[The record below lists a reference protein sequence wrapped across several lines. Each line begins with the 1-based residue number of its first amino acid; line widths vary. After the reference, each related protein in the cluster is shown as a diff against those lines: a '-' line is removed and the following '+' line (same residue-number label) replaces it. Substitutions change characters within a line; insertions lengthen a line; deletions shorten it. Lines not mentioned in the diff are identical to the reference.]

1 MNSNAETIIL
11 RARRIVTMDAAN
23 PLATHVAIRDGRILS
38 VGDIER
44 VRQHGDTPVDESFA
58 DQVLMPGLVEGHC
71 HVMEGGVWAYPYVG
85 YYDRI
90 DPAGKIWPGL
100 RDIGGVI
107 ERLRAAERHLPPG
120 RPLLAWGFD
129 PILLGA
135 RRMTAVDLDAVSP
148 DRPILV
154 MHASFHVM
162 NVNSGLMVRAGI
174 GKDTAVHGV
183 LRDEAGQPT
192 GELQEMAA
200 KFMALRVAGSEFWR
214 AATEPGALDRFA
226 ASAVRAGVTTVT
238 DLYNDLLDETVEAY
252 RTATADP
259 AFPIRLVAAYNPSGL
274 APEVA
279 VQRLAALCTHNTERL
294 RFGPVKLMTDGS
306 IQGFSARLKW
316 PGYFNGKPNGLWNL
330 TPDMLY
336 SYLSAFH
343 RAGFQVHIHANGDE
357 ASAVTI
363 DALERV
369 LAEAPRFGHRHTIQ
383 HCQMADAA
391 QFRRMAEL
399 GVCANLFANHIYYWG
414 DAHYAE
420 TMGPD
425 RAEGM
430 DAAGTALAAGVAVAI
445 HSDAPITPLAP
456 LFTAWCAMERLT
468 ASGRVLGPTN
478 RISRGQAL
486 AAITLGAAYTL
497 KLDHEIGS
505 IQTGKQADFA
515 VLEDDPT
522 NDSLPLKEV
531 RIAGTILGG
540 RFHAAP
546 SPG

>member
-1 MNSNAETIIL
+1 MKPNSDTTIL
-11 RARRIVTMDAAN
+11 SARRIVTMDHAN
-23 PLATHVAIRDGRILS
+23 PVATHVAIRDGRILS
-38 VGDIER
+38 VGDLDR
-44 VRQHGDTPVDESFA
+44 VRRYGDAPVDERFA
-58 DQVLMPGLVEGHC
+58 DKVLMPGLVEGHC

-85 YYDRI
+85 YYDRV
-90 DPAGKIWPGL
+90 DPAGKTWPGL
-100 RDIGGVI
+100 RDIEGVV
-107 ERLRAAERHLPPG
+107 ERLRAAERELAPG
-120 RPLLAWGFD
+120 KPLLAWGFD
-129 PILLGA
+129 PIFLGA
-135 RRMTAVDLDAVSP
+135 RRMNSADLDAVSP

-162 NVNSGLMVRAGI
+162 NVNSGLMARAGI
-174 GKDTAVHGV
+174 GPDTRAHGV

-200 KFMALRVAGSEFWR
+200 KFMALRVAGTEFWR

-238 DLYNDLLDETVEAY
+238 DLYNELPDETVDAY

-259 AFPIRLVAAYNPSGL
+259 TFPVRLVPAYNPSGL
-274 APEVA
+274 APEQA
-279 VQRLAALCTHNTERL
+279 VRRLAELCAHNTERL
-294 RFGPVKLMTDGS
+294 RFGLVKLMTDGS
-306 IQGFSARLKW
+306 IQGFTARLKW

-330 TPDMLY
+330 TPDMLH

-343 RAGFQVHIHANGDE
+343 RAGFQVHTHANGDE
-357 ASAVTI
+357 ASEVTLE
-363 DALERV
+363 ALERV

-391 QFRRMAEL
+391 QFRKMAEL
-399 GVCANLFANHIYYWG
+399 DVCANLFANHIYYWG
-414 DAHYAE
+414 DAHHAE

-425 RAEGM
+425 RAEAM
-430 DAAGTALAAGVAVAI
+430 DAVGAALAAGVAVAI

-456 LFTAWCAMERLT
+456 LFTAWCAMERRT
-468 ASGRVLGPTN
+468 ASGRVLGPAN
-478 RISRGQAL
+478 RITRQQAL

-522 NDSLPLKEV
+522 NDSLPLKDV
-531 RIAGTILGG
+531 RIAGTIIGG
-540 RFHAAP
+540 QFHPAP
-546 SPG
+546 VPG